1 MATILDGKNRIP
13 FMRGMLV
20 HYLIQRGF
28 DHDEAV
34 DVANEVREQLGKQDE
49 VRKKEMLRLVEEI
62 IHDRFEDRAP
72 GDLVF
77 WERQVTHI
85 TVERAGG
92 KRPFSKGLLSHSLE
106 ATGLAP
112 DEAYRIAS
120 AIEENLIDQRRQEIS
135 HRDLERMTANLLAK
149 KHGDSY
155 AERYRVWRAWGN
167 LDKPLIILIC
177 GPSGAGKTTLAI
189 ALATLL
195 DIPRV
200 VATDDIRQM
209 MRLTLTPELMP
220 TLHTSTYNAWEK
232 LPDPSPGE
240 DAVIA
245 GYREQARTICVGASA
260 IISRCL
266 EENSSVVIDGVHL
279 LPDFLDIKRY
289 AKSAFV
295 VPLCIA
301 LTDEKEYEKRFT
313 RRAEQAPLRPKHRYL
328 AHMEEIFKIQEH
340 MIECYNNCDLPV
352 ISENSSEGLIA
363 AAAMMVGEQLQEVSE
378 IRKALAAEEKMKY
391 KDG

>member
-1 MATILDGKNRIP
+1 MATIVDGKKRIP

-20 HYLIQRGF
+20 HYLLQRGF

-49 VRKKEMLRLVEEI
+49 VRKKEILRLVEEI
-62 IHDRFEDRAP
+62 IRERFGDRAP

-77 WERQVTHI
+77 WERQVTNI
-85 TVERAGG
+85 TVEREGG
-92 KRPFSKGLLSHSLE
+92 KRPFSKGLLSHSIE

-120 AIEENLIDQRRQEIS
+120 AIEGNLIDLRRQEIG
-135 HRDLERMTANLLAK
+135 HRELERATADLLAK
-149 KHGDSY
+149 EHGDSY

-232 LPDPSPGE
+232 LPDLSSGE

-245 GYREQARTICVGASA
+245 GVSRTGAH
-260 IISRCL
+260 
-266 EENSSVVIDGVHL
+266 D
-279 LPDFLDIKRY
+279 
-289 AKSAFV
+289 
-295 VPLCIA
+295 
-301 LTDEKEYEKRFT
+301 
-313 RRAEQAPLRPKHRYL
+313 LRW
-328 AHMEEIFKIQEH
+328 
-340 MIECYNNCDLPV
+340 
-352 ISENSSEGLIA
+352 G
-363 AAAMMVGEQLQEVSE
+363 
-378 IRKALAAEEKMKY
+378 
-391 KDG
+391 